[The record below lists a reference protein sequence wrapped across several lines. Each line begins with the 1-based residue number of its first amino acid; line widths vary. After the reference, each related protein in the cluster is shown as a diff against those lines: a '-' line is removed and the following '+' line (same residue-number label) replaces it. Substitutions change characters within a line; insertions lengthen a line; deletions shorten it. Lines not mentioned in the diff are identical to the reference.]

1 MDKNKQ
7 LIQLRTKK
15 LGVLIYDAR
24 LAAHQSAKNC
34 ARAMKIS
41 IDQYRAYEEGRQ
53 APSLPELEALAY
65 FLNIPLQHFWGNQSL
80 SEKPK
85 TNKLLQAEQLL
96 RLRNRI
102 IATRLRQERTR
113 LNLTTSELAQKSGLP
128 EAEIIAWE
136 TGQSPIPLPQL
147 EILASSLALRPEDL
161 LDQKGPIANWRH
173 QIEARE
179 QFSELPQE
187 LRDFVCKPVNRP
199 YLELAIRLSNLS
211 VEKLRAVAEG
221 LLEITY

>member
-7 LIQLRTKK
+7 RIQLRTKK
-15 LGVLIYDAR
+15 LGVLMYDAR
-24 LAAHQSAKNC
+24 LAAHQSVKNC
-34 ARAMKIS
+34 ARAMKVS
-41 IDQYRAYEEGRQ
+41 VAQYRAYEEGRE

-65 FLNIPLQHFWGNQSL
+65 FLNIPLQHFWGSQSL

-96 RLRNRI
+96 QLRNRI
-102 IATRLRQERTR
+102 IATRLRQERAR
-113 LNLTTSELAQKSGLP
+113 LNLTISELAQKSGLS
-128 EAEIIAWE
+128 EAEITAWE
-136 TGQSPIPLPQL
+136 TGQVSIPLPKL
-147 EILASSLALRPEDL
+147 EILASSLSLRPEDL
-161 LDQKGPIANWRH
+161 FDQKGPIANWRH

-179 QFSELPQE
+179 QFGELPQE

>member
-1 MDKNKQ
+1 MDKNQQ
-7 LIQLRTKK
+7 LIQLRAKK

-24 LAAHQSAKNC
+24 LAAHQSAINC

-41 IDQYRAYEEGRQ
+41 IDQYRAYESGRE
-53 APSLPELEALAY
+53 APSLPELEALAF
-65 FLNIPLQHFWGNQSL
+65 FLNVPLQHFWGSQSL

-85 TNKLLQAEQLL
+85 TNKLQQTEKLLQ
-96 RLRNRI
+96 LRNRI

-113 LNLTTSELAQKSGLP
+113 LNLTASELAQKSGLS
-128 EAEIIAWE
+128 EAEISAWE
-136 TGQSPIPLPQL
+136 SGRLPIPLPQL
-147 EILASSLALRPEDL
+147 EILASALALRPEDL
-161 LDQKGPIANWRH
+161 FDQKGPIASWRQ

-179 QFSELPQE
+179 QFSELPEE

-199 YLELAIRLSNLS
+199 YIELAIRLSNLS